1 MKKIIPIQFRVN
13 SFFVPFTKGVN
24 FRSISGRIAAGEGR
38 FNTNSEVMINTEV
51 KSIPVT
57 KRGVYV
63 AFRDQGACISL
74 LAIKVTIGNNLNYQ
88 KCLCLI
94 VFQVYYITCPETTI
108 NFAHFPATPTGRE
121 VTIIEQATGTCV
133 EHAEVVAKP
142 TFLCKGDGKWTLAIG
157 GCKCKPGFEPDFD
170 KQTCN
175 SKYNI

>member
-1 MKKIIPIQFRVN
+1 MF
-13 SFFVPFTKGVN
+13 SLFLGTKGVN
-24 FRSISGRIAAGEGR
+24 FCSISGRIAAGEGR
-38 FNTNSEVMINTEV
+38 FNTNSEVVINTEV

-57 KRGVYV
+57 KKGVYV

-74 LAIKVTIGNNLNYQ
+74 LAIKV
-88 KCLCLI
+88 
-94 VFQVYYITCPETTI
+94 YYITCPKTTI
-108 NFAHFPATPTGRE
+108 NFADFPATPTGRE

-175 SKYNI
+175 GMYSNLSERINLKFNFLF